1 MKASLQT
8 LCDQFIE
15 NRDTVKSAFKWDN
28 SYVYPLC
35 ANIFCAHGQMAE
47 AEKLTRCRKIIQEQ
61 TGIFSNF
68 RGNLRPALAAL
79 LALGQDP
86 EAKMAQA
93 VENYDILKRDFWGSE
108 YLALIAFLLTDFA
121 SRADVEEKAGRG
133 KEIYQRMKKEHPFL
147 TSSEDSVFA
156 VMMAFS
162 EKNNDALINDME
174 GCYQALRARF
184 TIGNA
189 LQSVSHV
196 LALSNG
202 APEEKAGR
210 VIDLYNALR
219 GADVRYGRDYELAT
233 LAALAEMDE
242 NIPGVAE
249 EVTEVYEY
257 LSTQRGYG
265 FFGPGKAARAMHAA
279 MIVSDQYSSRG
290 QIDTAAMTG
299 TLAMIIAQEM
309 AMCAVMVSASASSAA
324 ASSSSH

>member
-1 MKASLQT
+1 MNENLEIR
-8 LCDQFIE
+8 CREFIE
-15 NRDTVKSAFKWDN
+15 NRDTLKRVFRLEN
-28 SYVYPLC
+28 SYLYPVC
-35 ANIFCAHGQMAE
+35 ANIFCTRGVRAE
-47 AEKLTRCRKIIQEQ
+47 EGRLRQCDALLKANM
-61 TGIFSNF
+61 GIFSNF
-68 RGNLRPALAAL
+68 RGTLRMPVVSMLAVMEAPDLKIKEMGDHYRL
-79 LALGQDP
+79 LKQ
-86 EAKMAQA
+86 
-93 VENYDILKRDFWGSE
+93 YFFGSQ
-108 YLALIAFLLTDFA
+108 YLALVAMLLTETEPA
-121 SRADVEEKAGRG
+121 HPMGEVAARGRTV
-133 KEIYQRMKKEHPFL
+133 YDRMKKEHPFL

-162 EKNNDALINDME
+162 EKDNDALINDME

-242 NIPGVAE
+242 NIPGVAA

-299 TLAMIIAQEM
+299 TLAMMIAQEM